1 MLISNT
7 MMTAYYLGWKIILLR
22 KSKNLSF
29 SGTYKYYLILLPVL
43 FLISNVFSKEI
54 IIEPGENAHE
64 RLQEA
69 MILMEEG
76 DTLLIK
82 SGYYSFEDGLSLDI
96 DGVTVIGE
104 GMDKT
109 ILDFK
114 NQQSGAQG
122 LLVTSNKVTL
132 KDFAILDAKGDALKV
147 IGAMGI
153 NMINLRT
160 EWTGG
165 PKSTNGAYGFYPVE
179 SEDVLID
186 GCVAIGASDAGI
198 YVGQSKNIIV
208 RNSIAQYN
216 VAGIEIENSYY
227 ADVYNNLAS
236 HNTGGILIFDLPD
249 LPQQGGHHIR
259 VFENQSIDNDT
270 DNFAP
275 EGNIVGEVPRGTGI
289 IIMANSDVE
298 VFNNLLSGNG
308 TVNLSIVSYSDE
320 TDDPNYY
327 PHPKRIQVHN
337 NTYGPAGFDP
347 DINTGELAKTLFEIS
362 NGNMPDIFW
371 DGVAPLSQL
380 IFGQPE
386 EEKLIISEDPDVTFL
401 TISAIKYMMGF
412 SNSTLT
418 DIDEFQG
425 VINPLQPIDI
435 DGI

>member
-1 MLISNT
+1 MIN
-7 MMTAYYLGWKIILLR
+7 
-22 KSKNLSF
+22 
-29 SGTYKYYLILLPVL
+29 
-43 FLISNVFSKEI
+43 
-54 IIEPGENAHE
+54 PGENAQE
-64 RLQEA
+64 ELQEA
-69 MILMEEG
+69 LILMSEG

-82 SGYYSFEDGLSLDI
+82 SGYYLFEDGLSLDV
-96 DGVTVIGE
+96 DNVTIIGE
-104 GMDKT
+104 GLDKT

-122 LLVTSNKVTL
+122 FLVTSNKVTL

-147 IGAMGI
+147 IGSKGI
-153 NMINLRT
+153 NMVNLRT

-259 VFENQSIDNDT
+259 VFDNKSIDNDT

-275 EGNIVGEVPRGTGI
+275 EGNNVGEVPRGTGI

-298 VFNNLLSGNG
+298 VFNNEMSGNG

-327 PHPKRIQVHN
+327 PHPRRIQVHN
-337 NTYGPAGFDP
+337 NIYGPGGFDP
-347 DINTGELAKTLFEIS
+347 DVETGDLAKALYEIS
-362 NGNMPDIFW
+362 DGNMPDIFW
-371 DGVAPLSQL
+371 DGVVPISQM
-380 IFGQPE
+380 IFGQPDDD
-386 EEKLIISEDPDVTFL
+386 KLKVDENNDVSFL
-401 TISAIKYMMGF
+401 TISPIKYMLGF
-412 SNSTLT
+412 SNPIRTEKK
-418 DIDEFQG
+418 EFKG
-425 VINPLQPIDI
+425 VINPLEPIVI

>member
-1 MLISNT
+1 MFE
-7 MMTAYYLGWKIILLR
+7 ACIL
-22 KSKNLSF
+22 SVIAIF
-29 SGTYKYYLILLPVL
+29 CVQL
-43 FLISNVFSKEI
+43 FAKEI
-54 IIEPGENAHE
+54 VINPGENAQE
-64 RLQEA
+64 ELQEA
-69 MILMEEG
+69 LILMSEG
-76 DTLLIK
+76 DSLLIK
-82 SGYYSFEDGLSLDI
+82 SGYYLFEDGLSLDV
-96 DGVTVIGE
+96 DNVTIIGE
-104 GMDKT
+104 GLDKT

-122 LLVTSNKVTL
+122 FLVTSNKVTL

-147 IGAMGI
+147 IGSKGI

-216 VAGIEIENSYY
+216 VAGIEIENSYH

-259 VFENQSIDNDT
+259 VFDNKSIDNDT

-298 VFNNLLSGNG
+298 VFNNEMSGNG

-327 PHPKRIQVHN
+327 PHPRRIQVHN
-337 NTYGPAGFDP
+337 NIYGPGGFDP
-347 DINTGELAKTLFEIS
+347 DVETGDLAKALYEIS
-362 NGNMPDIFW
+362 DGNMPDIFW
-371 DGVAPLSQL
+371 DGVVPISQM
-380 IFGQPE
+380 IFGQPDDD
-386 EEKLIISEDPDVTFL
+386 KLKVDENNDVSFL
-401 TISAIKYMMGF
+401 TISPIKYVLGF
-412 SNSTLT
+412 SNPIRTEKK
-418 DIDEFQG
+418 EFKG
-425 VINPLQPIDI
+425 VINPLEPIVI